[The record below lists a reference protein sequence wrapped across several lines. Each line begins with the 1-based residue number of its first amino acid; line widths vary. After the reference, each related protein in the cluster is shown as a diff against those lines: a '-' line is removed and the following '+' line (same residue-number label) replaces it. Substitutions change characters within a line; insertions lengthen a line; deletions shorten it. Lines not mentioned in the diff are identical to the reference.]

1 MFNLFKKAKNA
12 AAASFLAFCLGLFGL
27 LAVPVASADTAALVT
42 SAQTA
47 IGDAGTAAQTVGG
60 YVVLAVAGLIV
71 VGMIISMMRKV

>member
-1 MFNLFKKAKNA
+1 MKNSKLLTLIGA
-12 AAASFLAFCLGLFGL
+12 GIASVTAT
-27 LAVPVASADTAALVT
+27 VANADTAALVS

-47 IGDAGTAAQTVGG
+47 VGDAGTAAQTVGG

>member
-1 MFNLFKKAKNA
+1 MFNLKQTALK
-12 AAASFLAFCLGLFGL
+12 
-27 LAVPVASADTAALVT
+27 PVAKVGAWVSGTVAAVSASVVNADTAALVT

>member
-1 MFNLFKKAKNA
+1 MFNLKQTALKPIAKVGSWVAGGVA
-12 AAASFLAFCLGLFGL
+12 AVSAS
-27 LAVPVASADTAALVT
+27 VASADTAALVS
-42 SAQTA
+42 SAQGA